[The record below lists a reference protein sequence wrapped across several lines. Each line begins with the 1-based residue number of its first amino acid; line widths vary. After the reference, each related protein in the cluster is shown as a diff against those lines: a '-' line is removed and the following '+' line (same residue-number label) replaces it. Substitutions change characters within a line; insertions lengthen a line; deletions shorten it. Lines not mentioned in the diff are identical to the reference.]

1 MTELGGDFSNRSSI
15 CQISTENIK
24 QLPSNL
30 IIYFEIKD
38 GNASSE
44 SGNDFQIQPVECS
57 ALGDQ
62 SRQFLLAPV
71 KV

>member
-1 MTELGGDFSNRSSI
+1 MTEAGGDFSNRSSI
-15 CQISTENIK
+15 CKISTKNVK

-44 SGNDFQIQPVECS
+44 SGKISKYNQ
-57 ALGDQ
+57 
-62 SRQFLLAPV
+62 
-71 KV
+71 